1 MKCAKAVSLLHR
13 EFNTI
18 PDSSLTN
25 KTFLEMVDINK
36 VLDISA
42 IDLNNI
48 IDDATYSD
56 QERAYIR
63 ELRRKAMNKKAAE
76 ECRKRKKNEEQ
87 NLEDEFS
94 TLNDQ
99 KRNLL
104 GQKHNLVNEIALF
117 QQTVGILPPE

>member
-1 MKCAKAVSLLHR
+1 
-13 EFNTI
+13 
-18 PDSSLTN
+18 
-25 KTFLEMVDINK
+25 MVDINK

-48 IDDATYSD
+48 IDDVTYSD

-87 NLEDEFS
+87 SLEDEFS
-94 TLNDQ
+94 TLNEH
-99 KRNLL
+99 KHNLL
-104 GQKHNLVNEIALF
+104 GQKHNLVNEIAQL
-117 QQTVGILPPE
+117 QQTVGVLPPE